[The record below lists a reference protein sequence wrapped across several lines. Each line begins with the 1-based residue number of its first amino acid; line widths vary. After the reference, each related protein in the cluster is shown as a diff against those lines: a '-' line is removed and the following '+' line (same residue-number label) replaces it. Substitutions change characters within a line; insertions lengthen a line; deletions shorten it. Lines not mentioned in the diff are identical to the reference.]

1 MTPGLDLRL
10 AGFRGDN
17 FYPGGVDA
25 SPVLDGH
32 EGSQSLRDPAVPS
45 ETKWDRGRIYMNLL
59 QFGVFFFVY
68 LILMYYIVLLIIY
81 PLVIMNIAID
91 FFLNKNSELSH

>member
-59 QFGVFFFVY
+59 QFGVFFFC
-68 LILMYYIVLLIIY
+68 IPNFDVLHCITD
-81 PLVIMNIAID
+81 NIPSG
-91 FFLNKNSELSH
+91 NYEHSY